1 MLINTVAVKLRYE
14 RIIQDILESERNNLS
29 FSAREIIANT
39 KIVPVKQVLAET
51 SLPVKQSLT
60 GTTI

>member
-39 KIVPVKQVLAET
+39 KTVPVKQVLAET

-60 GTTI
+60 GTTM

>member
-39 KIVPVKQVLAET
+39 KTVPVKQVLAET

-60 GTTI
+60 GTTV